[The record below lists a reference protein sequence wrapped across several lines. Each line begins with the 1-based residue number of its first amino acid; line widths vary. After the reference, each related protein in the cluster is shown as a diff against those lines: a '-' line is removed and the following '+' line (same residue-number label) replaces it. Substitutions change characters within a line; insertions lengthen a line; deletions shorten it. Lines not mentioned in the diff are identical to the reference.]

1 LLSIS
6 DKILNCFVR
15 TNKWSSKINNKI
27 NHFQERFKIS
37 WNFYLLALFLPY
49 SSILIFRSIF
59 EVDYFLR
66 NYLDTNP
73 LFFLLFLKFWLE
85 IYPSSKILQS
95 FKIDVFFIFDRS
107 RGIKP
112 SSLIESIL
120 HLKYPSLFLAS
131 LKEFGSLPTI
141 SFYLLTDWEA
151 IAGSVITFLEFK
163 EIFDETV
170 DRILLYANFSFWIV

>member
-1 LLSIS
+1 
-6 DKILNCFVR
+6 
-15 TNKWSSKINNKI
+15 
-27 NHFQERFKIS
+27 
-37 WNFYLLALFLPY
+37 
-49 SSILIFRSIF
+49 
-59 EVDYFLR
+59 
-66 NYLDTNP
+66 
-73 LFFLLFLKFWLE
+73 
-85 IYPSSKILQS
+85 
-95 FKIDVFFIFDRS
+95 
-107 RGIKP
+107 
-112 SSLIESIL
+112 L